1 MKNKKIRNAS
11 EKRAEAS
18 VENIIITAA
27 DDSAQSIAETAVGTV
42 TDGTGE
48 SIAESAIETAEEA
61 AAEDNARMQP
71 ESAMQTAESPKQALE
86 KTQTAPAA
94 DPMIEGGLFKKLIFY
109 TIPIVLTGIL
119 QLLFNSADLIM
130 VGNFCG
136 SLSVAAV
143 GATGALI
150 NLLVN
155 LFIGLSVGA
164 GVAVAHALGARK
176 SRTVFET
183 VHTAIPT
190 AVLGG
195 AVLTVI
201 GVLFSRNF
209 LEIMGTPEDVI
220 ELSSVYMEIYFC
232 GMIGG
237 LVYNFGAA
245 ILRAAGDTKSPL
257 IYLSVAGVLNIILNY
272 IFVKFFDLNVAGVAI
287 ATSVSQT
294 LSAVLVVIALMKRR
308 DDCRLYLSK
317 MRFYKKPLLKIV
329 KIGLPAGIQGSLF
342 SISNVI
348 IQSSINSFGS
358 VAVSGN
364 AAAGNLEGF
373 VYLTMNSFHQTALNF
388 VGRNYGAK
396 KFDRIKRIMLITLCS
411 VAVTGIVCGVSMY
424 LASPTLLKI
433 YITDSPAAIAEGVL
447 RLSFVCLPYFLCGL
461 MDVMTGILRGMG
473 SSIVPMVITV
483 AGVCGMRIVWIYT
496 IFQAPAFHTASC
508 LFVSYPISWVLTF
521 IAEFIAF
528 LIIFKRAKDKST
540 AHSKLLDTPSK

>member
-1 MKNKKIRNAS
+1 MKNKRIRNAS

-18 VENIIITAA
+18 AENIIITAA

-48 SIAESAIETAEEA
+48 SIAESAIETAAEA
-61 AAEDNARMQP
+61 AVEDNARMQP
-71 ESAMQTAESPKQALE
+71 ESALQTGKSPKQALE
-86 KTQTAPAA
+86 KTQAAPAA

-109 TIPIVLTGIL
+109 TLPIVLTGIL

-176 SRTVFET
+176 SKTVFET

-209 LEIMGTPEDVI
+209 LEMMGTPEDVI

-272 IFVKFFDLNVAGVAI
+272 IFVKFLNLNVAGVAI

>member
-1 MKNKKIRNAS
+1 MKNKKNRTAI
-11 EKRAEAS
+11 EKKAEAS
-18 VENIIITAA
+18 AENIIITAA

-42 TDGTGE
+42 SDGTGE

-71 ESAMQTAESPKQALE
+71 KSALQTAESPKQALE
-86 KTQTAPAA
+86 KMKAASAA

-109 TIPIVLTGIL
+109 TIPIVMTGIL

-164 GVAVAHALGARK
+164 GVAVAHALGAKK
-176 SRTVFET
+176 SKTVFET

-190 AVLGG
+190 AILGG

-209 LEIMGTPEDVI
+209 LEMMGTPADVI
-220 ELSSVYMEIYFC
+220 DLSSIYMEIYFC

-257 IYLSVAGVLNIILNY
+257 IYLSAAGVLNIILNY

-294 LSAVLVVIALMKRR
+294 LSAVLVVIALMKRK

-396 KFDRIKRIMLITLCS
+396 KFDRIKKIMGITLCS
-411 VAVTGIVCGVSMY
+411 VAVTGIICGVSMY

-496 IFQAPAFHTASC
+496 IFQTPAFHTASC
-508 LFVSYPISWVLTF
+508 LFISYPISWILTF

-540 AHSKLLDTPSK
+540 AHSKLLDTPSR

>member
-18 VENIIITAA
+18 AENIIITAA

-48 SIAESAIETAEEA
+48 SIAESAIETAAEA

-71 ESAMQTAESPKQALE
+71 ESALQTGKSPKQALE

-176 SRTVFET
+176 SKTVFET

-209 LEIMGTPEDVI
+209 LEMMGTPEDVI

-272 IFVKFFDLNVAGVAI
+272 IFVKFLNLNVAGVAI

-308 DDCRLYLSK
+308 DDCHFYLSK

-358 VAVSGN
+358 IAVSGN

-496 IFQAPAFHTASC
+496 IFQTPAFHTASC
-508 LFVSYPISWVLTF
+508 LFISYPISWILTF

>member
-1 MKNKKIRNAS
+1 MENKKIRNAS
-11 EKRAEAS
+11 EKRDEAS
-18 VENIIITAA
+18 GKKIIITAA
-27 DDSAQSIAETAVGTV
+27 DDSAQSIAETAVGIV

-71 ESAMQTAESPKQALE
+71 ESAMQTAESPRQAHE

-94 DPMIEGGLFKKLIFY
+94 DPMVEGGLFKKMILY

-119 QLLFNSADLIM
+119 QLLFNAADLIM

-164 GVAVAHALGARK
+164 GVAVAHALGAKK
-176 SRTVFET
+176 SKTVFET

-190 AVLGG
+190 AILGG
-195 AVLTVI
+195 AVLTVV
-201 GVLFSRNF
+201 GLLFSRNF
-209 LEIMGTPEDVI
+209 LEMMGTPADVI
-220 ELSSVYMEIYFC
+220 DLSSIYMEIYFC

-294 LSAVLVVIALMKRR
+294 LSAVLVVIALMKRK

-396 KFDRIKRIMLITLCS
+396 KFDRIKKIMGITLCS
-411 VAVTGIVCGVSMY
+411 VAVTGIICGVSMY
-424 LASPTLLKI
+424 LASPNLLKI
-433 YITDSPAAIAEGVL
+433 YITDSPDAIAEGVL

-473 SSIVPMVITV
+473 SSVVPMVITV

-496 IFQAPAFHTASC
+496 IFQTPAFHTASC
-508 LFVSYPISWVLTF
+508 LFISYPISWILTF

-528 LIIFKRAKDKST
+528 LVIFKRARDKST